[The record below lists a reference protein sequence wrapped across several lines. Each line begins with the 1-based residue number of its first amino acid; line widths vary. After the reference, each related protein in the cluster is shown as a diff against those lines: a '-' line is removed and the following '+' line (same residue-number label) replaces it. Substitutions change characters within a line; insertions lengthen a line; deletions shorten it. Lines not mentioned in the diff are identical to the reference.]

1 MDNLPGWLTTVTARL
16 GLDRLRAKTPVPVEE
31 VDVGG
36 TAADPADEV
45 ILADRV
51 GIALQVVLDRLNP
64 GERVAFILHDS
75 FCVDFSTVAE
85 VLGHVGGRAQARLRL
100 HDRRRR
106 RAGIHSEAAP
116 EVLARV
122 GSREGEDSR

>member
-75 FCVDFSTVAE
+75 FCIDFSTVAE
-85 VLGHVGGRAQARLRL
+85 VLGSRRWPRASSPSPSRSSTASCGHPLRGCPGGPRPRRVARR
-100 HDRRRR
+100 
-106 RAGIHSEAAP
+106 
-116 EVLARV
+116 
-122 GSREGEDSR
+122 